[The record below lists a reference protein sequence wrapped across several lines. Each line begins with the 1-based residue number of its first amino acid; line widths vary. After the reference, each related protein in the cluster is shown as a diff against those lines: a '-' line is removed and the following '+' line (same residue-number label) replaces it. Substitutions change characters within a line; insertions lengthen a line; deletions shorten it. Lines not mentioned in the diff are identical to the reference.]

1 MSTSENK
8 PKGVAFLT
16 TKLGDEPV
24 FTPDQLNADQLAFA
38 TTAEQF
44 MAKEIHPIAEELET
58 QARDNQLMVEKLR
71 KAGELG
77 LLMLEIPEQY
87 GGLDVDTR
95 TSMAVAEK
103 MATYMSFSV
112 SMGAHTGI
120 GSLPIVYFGNEEQR
134 ARYLPKLATGELLAA
149 YALTEPSSG
158 SDALGAKTT
167 AVLED
172 GSDGKKY
179 WRLNGSKMWITNSGF
194 ADVFCVF
201 AKVDGEKFSAFIVPG
216 DSDGLST
223 GAEEKKMGIKGSS
236 TRMLV
241 LEDVRIPE
249 ENLLGQIGKGHKIA
263 FNILNIGR
271 FKLGVAMG
279 GLGKHALG
287 LATKYAQERVAF
299 GQSISEFGAIREKL
313 ANMAAE
319 LYALESMYYRVAG
332 YLDETI
338 EPLDSAAADYP
349 EQLMRAI
356 EEFAVE
362 CSILKVYGSEVASRV
377 IDEGVSI
384 HGGYGFSSE
393 YEIERLYRDA
403 RINRIYEGTNEIN
416 RMLIP
421 GMVVKR
427 AMSGKLDL
435 MSLVA
440 KVQEAAA
447 GDKPPAPAYADD
459 ALDFEIH
466 ATEQMRNLTLYVANL
481 LIQKHMANLQKEQE
495 LMCRLADMLT
505 ATLVADSTVARTL
518 QQERNGK
525 SDAAKVAATKLIV
538 ADAAAQVESIGASL
552 LPGLVGTDALSE
564 HDAAIA
570 RFQVRSPADRIA
582 LRRTVADAVV
592 AAGGW
597 CLS

>member
-120 GSLPIVYFGNEEQR
+120 GSLPIVYFGNDEQR

-172 GSDGKKY
+172 GADGKKY

-241 LEDVRIPE
+241 LENVRIPE
-249 ENLLGQIGKGHKIA
+249 ENLLGQVGKGHKIA

-447 GDKPPAPAYADD
+447 GDKPPAPAYAADT
-459 ALDFEIH
+459 LDFEIH
-466 ATEQMRNLTLYVANL
+466 ANEQMRNLTLYVANL
-481 LIQKHMANLQKEQE
+481 VIQKHMANLQKEQE

-538 ADAAAQVESIGASL
+538 ADAAAQVESIGVSL
-552 LPGLVGTDALSE
+552 LPGLVGVDALSE

-570 RFQVRSPADRIA
+570 RFQVRSPVDRIA